1 VQVAACAG
9 DPGNCWRDEPTE
21 SSKPEMRRF
30 DAAGQVEEVVH

>member
-1 VQVAACAG
+1 VQVTACG
-9 DPGNCWRDEPTE
+9 GYPGNCWRDELTE